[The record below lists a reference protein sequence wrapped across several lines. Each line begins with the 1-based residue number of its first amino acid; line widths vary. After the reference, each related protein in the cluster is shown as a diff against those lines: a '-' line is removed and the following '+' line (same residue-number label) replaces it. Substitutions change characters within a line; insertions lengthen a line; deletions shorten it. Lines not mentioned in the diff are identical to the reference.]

1 MRPQPERLLEET
13 WDDGLRYTEEQGESK
28 LSFPRRRCALWSGEH
43 PEPVSRLGLLTLEL
57 RFGATALPVEGYEGV
72 STPPEHRRRGY
83 MARLLHRSFASAR
96 RRVSVVCLFG
106 IDDFYPRYGFVTC
119 VADSELRVDLD
130 NARRLGGAG
139 DDAVRGGGG
148 ADLPAMRALYNRVHA
163 TRPWTVARGPAWDRV
178 PQAGEWQPGSEV
190 HVVERDG
197 TLQGYVVLRSHLFG
211 WRSRRFELR
220 EIVARDTASASALLA
235 YALQRARQ
243 LNYDRMTV
251 HEPPDSSVAQVAR
264 SVGCEQV
271 NRYWASGGGMGKI
284 VDRERF
290 VDAIAAELTRRAHAV
305 GVAESVATPALAALR
320 DGTLVP
326 DDGDLLRLVVGYQR
340 LGEVAAERQG
350 VAAAERAV
358 AAAWFPGGGGA
369 VLPVP
374 FAHHLDH
381 Y

>member
-13 WDDGLRYTEEQGESK
+13 WDDGLRYTEERGEPK
-28 LSFPRRRCALWSGEH
+28 LSFPRRRCGLWSGEH
-43 PEPVSRLGLLTLEL
+43 PEPVSRLGLVTLDL

-83 MARLLHRSFASAR
+83 MARLLRRSLASAR

-106 IDDFYPRYGFVTC
+106 IDDLYPRFGFVTC

-139 DDAVRGGGG
+139 DDAVRGGCC
-148 ADLPAMRALYNRVHA
+148 ADLPAMRALYNQVHG
-163 TRPWTVARGPAWDRV
+163 TRPWTVARGPTWDRV
-178 PQAGEWQPGSEV
+178 PREGEWQAGSEV
-190 HVVERDG
+190 HLVERDG
-197 TLQGYVVLRSHLFG
+197 ILQGYVVLRSCLFG

-220 EIVARDTASASALLA
+220 EIVARDTAAAARLLA
-235 YALQRARQ
+235 YALHRARQ
-243 LNYDRMTV
+243 LNYDRITV
-251 HEPPDSSVAQVAR
+251 HEPHDSSVAQVAR

-271 NRYWASGGGMGKI
+271 NRYWAAGGGMGKI

-290 VDAIAAELTRRAHAV
+290 VDAIAAELVRRACAA
-305 GVAESVATPALAALR
+305 GVAESLAAPALAALR

-340 LGEVAAERQG
+340 LDEVADERQG
-350 VAAAERAV
+350 GDTAERAV
-358 AAAWFPGGGGA
+358 AAAWFPGGGSA

>member
-1 MRPQPERLLEET
+1 MQPQPERLLEET
-13 WDDGLRYTEEQGESK
+13 WDDGLRYTEEQGETK

-43 PEPVSRLGLLTLEL
+43 PEPVSKLGLLTLEL
-57 RFGATALPVEGYEGV
+57 RFGATALTVEGYEGV

-83 MARLLHRSFASAR
+83 MERLLRRSLASAR

-119 VADSELRVDLD
+119 VADSELRIDLHD
-130 NARRLGGAG
+130 ARRLGGAG
-139 DDAVRGGGG
+139 DEAVRGGGC
-148 ADLPAMRALYNRVHA
+148 ADLPAMCALYNRVHA
-163 TRPWTVARGPAWDRV
+163 IRPWTVARGPAWDRV
-178 PQAGEWQPGSEV
+178 PREGAWQPGSEV
-190 HVVERDG
+190 HLVERDG
-197 TLQGYVVLRSHLFG
+197 MLQGYVVLRAGLFG

-220 EIVARDTASASALLA
+220 EIVACDTATAALLLA
-235 YALQRARQ
+235 YALDRARQ
-243 LNYDRMTV
+243 LNYDRITV
-251 HEPPDSSVAQVAR
+251 HEPPDSLVAQVAR
-264 SVGCEQV
+264 RVGCEQV
-271 NRYWASGGGMGKI
+271 NRYWASGGGMGRI
-284 VDRERF
+284 VDRGRF
-290 VDAIAAELTRRAHAV
+290 VDAIATELARRAHAA
-305 GVAESVATPALAALR
+305 GVAESVAAPALAALR

-340 LGEVAAERQG
+340 LDEVAAERQG
-350 VAAAERAV
+350 GADAERAV

>member
-1 MRPQPERLLEET
+1 MPPQPERLLEET
-13 WDDGLRYTEEQGESK
+13 WDDGLRYTEERGETK

-57 RFGATALPVEGYEGV
+57 RFGATALTVEGYEGV

-83 MARLLHRSFASAR
+83 MARLLRRSLASAR

-119 VADSELRVDLD
+119 VADSELRIELND
-130 NARRLGGAG
+130 ARRLGGAG
-139 DDAVRGGGG
+139 DEAVRGGGS
-148 ADLPAMRALYNRVHA
+148 ADLPAMCALYNRVHA

-178 PQAGEWQPGSEV
+178 PREGAWQPGSEV
-190 HVVERDG
+190 HLVERDG
-197 TLQGYVVLRSHLFG
+197 TLQGYVVLRAGLFG

-220 EIVARDTASASALLA
+220 EIVARDTATAALLLA
-235 YALQRARQ
+235 YALDRARQ
-243 LNYDRMTV
+243 LNYDRITV
-251 HEPPDSSVAQVAR
+251 HEPPDSTVAQVAR
-264 SVGCEQV
+264 RVGCEQV
-271 NRYWASGGGMGKI
+271 NRYWASGGGMGRI
-284 VDRERF
+284 VHRGRF
-290 VDAIAAELTRRAHAV
+290 VDAIATELARRAHAA
-305 GVAESVATPALAALR
+305 GVAESVAAPALAALR

-326 DDGDLLRLVVGYQR
+326 DDGDLVRLVVGYQR
-340 LGEVAAERQG
+340 LDEVAAERQG
-350 VAAAERAV
+350 GADPERAV

>member
-1 MRPQPERLLEET
+1 MQPQPERLLEET
-13 WDDGLRYTEEQGESK
+13 WEDGLRYTEERGESK

-43 PEPVSRLGLLTLEL
+43 PEPVSRLGLVTLEL
-57 RFGATALPVEGYEGV
+57 RFGATALPVEGFEGV
-72 STPPEHRRRGY
+72 STPPQHRRRGY
-83 MARLLHRSFASAR
+83 MARLLRRSLASAR

-106 IDDFYPRYGFVTC
+106 IDDFYPRFGFVTC
-119 VADSELRVDLD
+119 VADSELRILLD
-130 NARRLGGAG
+130 NARRLGGAVE
-139 DDAVRGGGG
+139 DAVRSGGP
-148 ADLPAMRALYNRVHA
+148 ADLPAMRALYNKVHG

-190 HVVERDG
+190 HLVERGG
-197 TLQGYVVLRSHLFG
+197 TLRGYVVLRSNLYG
-211 WRSRRFELR
+211 WRSRHFALR
-220 EIVARDTASASALLA
+220 EIVAGDTVGAGVLLA
-235 YALQRARQ
+235 YALHRARQ
-243 LNYDRMTV
+243 LNYDRITV
-251 HEPPDSSVAQVAR
+251 HEPPDSLVAQVAR

-271 NRYWASGGGMGKI
+271 NRYWAAGGGMGKI

-290 VDAIAAELTRRAHAV
+290 VDAIAAELARRARAA
-305 GVAESVATPALAALR
+305 GVADSVAAPALAALR

-340 LGEVAAERQG
+340 LDEVAAERQG
-350 VAAAERAV
+350 GADAERAV

>member
-1 MRPQPERLLEET
+1 MPPQPERLLEET
-13 WDDGLRYTEEQGESK
+13 WEDGLRYTEERGETK

-43 PEPVSRLGLLTLEL
+43 PEPVSRLGLVTLEL

-72 STPPEHRRRGY
+72 STPPQHRRRGY
-83 MARLLHRSFASAR
+83 MARLLRRSLASAR

-119 VADSELRVDLD
+119 VADSELRLNLD

-139 DDAVRGGGG
+139 FDAVRGGGC

-178 PQAGEWQPGSEV
+178 PREGEWQAGSEV
-190 HVVERDG
+190 HLVERAG
-197 TLQGYVVLRSHLFG
+197 TLRGYVVLRSNLYG
-211 WRSRRFELR
+211 WRPRHFGLH
-220 EIVARDTASASALLA
+220 EIVARDTATAVLLLA
-235 YALQRARQ
+235 YALHRARE
-243 LNYDRMTV
+243 LNYDRITV
-251 HEPPDSSVAQVAR
+251 HEPPDSLVAQVAR

-271 NRYWASGGGMGKI
+271 NRYWAAGGGMARI
-284 VDRERF
+284 LDRGRF
-290 VDAIAAELTRRAHAV
+290 VDGVAPELARRACAA
-305 GVAESVATPALAALR
+305 GVPEPRAAPALEALR
-320 DGTLVP
+320 RGALVP

-340 LGEVAAERQG
+340 LDEIADERQG
-350 VAAAERAV
+350 GDGAARAV